1 LRFYRADDGHRIG
14 SHTHAISLHARRRGN
29 LRSLADRNLLD
40 RIWRL
45 AGPHH
50 RRLGAFVAVS
60 VVSAALTV
68 AIPMLAGEVVNA
80 IVQGGPRPP

>member
-1 LRFYRADDGHRIG
+1 VRTTAIESVATRTLYRHM
-14 SHTHAISLHARRRGN
+14 HARRGN

-40 RIWRL
+40 RIWRS

-50 RRLGAFVAVS
+50 RRLGALVAVS

-68 AIPMLAGEVVNA
+68 AMPMLAGKVVNA